1 MRLDGKQVQGLWD
14 NQCGVPRTGE
24 RTYIP
29 NFHVTHG
36 PWYVLL
42 IGEDQ

>member
-1 MRLDGKQVQGLWD
+1 MRLDGKQVQSLW
-14 NQCGVPRTGE
+14 NNHVVYPKTEE

-29 NFHVTHG
+29 NFHVAHG

-42 IGEDQ
+42 ISEDQ